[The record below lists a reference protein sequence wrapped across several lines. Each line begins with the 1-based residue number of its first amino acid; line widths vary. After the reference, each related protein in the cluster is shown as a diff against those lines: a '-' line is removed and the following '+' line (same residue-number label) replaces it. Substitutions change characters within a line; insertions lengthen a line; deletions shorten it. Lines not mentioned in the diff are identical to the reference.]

1 MNDDPTRRDDP
12 IGAPSDGPGDG
23 PGDGPSDEAARLA
36 RQWARERAP
45 EATGLGPPPREG
57 VHGARLP
64 TRHLRVEGVDGATI
78 RFAARSGPARAALT
92 FADHDLLRL
101 EVHPT
106 GTPAQARTWTVVGE
120 GGDVPYEGRDRDDLT
135 RFPRPAIHA
144 GEGDGD
150 GVILDARDADLDPS
164 EGRPHVTLRS
174 AALEVRVDLAP
185 FALTIHRADG
195 TLVWRDLPTGAHGHL
210 PGRGVRWHWR
220 RDDDE
225 VLYGLGEA
233 AGPLDRARRR
243 FRLRPL
249 DALAYDAETGD
260 PLYKHLPVLTT
271 LAPDGRASSWLVD
284 SGAVIL
290 ADLGAEVDNYHG
302 PYRHLEVM
310 EESLDAWF
318 LAGPHLG
325 DVAHRLA
332 DLTGTPPVPPRWTLG
347 YLASTMH
354 YTDAEDPVAAF
365 RGFVAD
371 LERHEIHAA
380 ALHLSSGYSLHDD
393 GLRYVFHWNDRRV
406 PDPTALL
413 DVLNDAGIRSIA
425 NLKPAL
431 LTTHPEFDD
440 LAARGLLVRNA
451 AALGTRRRDG
461 IALDDD
467 DDVDP
472 DGPYLSRFWG
482 GEGGYLDFGHP
493 EAVAWWKARV
503 KERILEVGT
512 TIAWNDNNEYQIWD
526 PGARSAL
533 GPTRGLR
540 PVLATLMNKASFEA
554 QAEHAP
560 DARPWTLTRSGMPGT
575 WRYAQTWTGDNH
587 TDWHTLRYNV
597 PQGLNLSLSGWVSYG
612 HDVGGFAGPMP
623 DADLLVRWI
632 EHGVTMPRFTIH
644 SWNEDGSV
652 TEPWSHPEVLP
663 RVRRLL
669 ALRDRL
675 VGYLATAF
683 RAAATDGTP
692 LVRPLAYAFPAWRP
706 GHREDLVHLLGPAL
720 LVAPVVEPGVTE
732 RPVRL
737 PPGRW
742 WELATGRVHAGD
754 GVDGSD
760 GWVTAA
766 APLGTPAWFLRAG
779 VALPLVGPDG
789 REALVRGGAGWP
801 EGSRVDWWGLPD
813 DDGRLTGHLMWDDGV
828 SRAHERG
835 VVDRYTLSVAAPDGA
850 PNGGPGAAPR
860 AEVRA
865 QVRTDL
871 GVPPM
876 RLLTPPA
883 TPASEPPAA
892 GRPTVDPDRPWWD
905 RDDAATA
912 VPLEVVRTGD

>member
-1 MNDDPTRRDDP
+1 MNDDPPRT
-12 IGAPSDGPGDG
+12 GGDG
-23 PGDGPSDEAARLA
+23 GDEAARLA

-45 EATGLGPPPREG
+45 EAAGLGAPPREG

-64 TRHLRVEGVDGATI
+64 TRHLRVEGVDGATLHL
-78 RFAARSGPARAALT
+78 AARTGPARVALT
-92 FADHDLLRL
+92 FADHDRLRL

-106 GTPAQARTWTVVGE
+106 GTPAQERTWMVVGE
-120 GGDVPYEGRDRDDLT
+120 GGDVPYEGRDRRDLT
-135 RFPRPAIHA
+135 RFPRPAI
-144 GEGDGD
+144 GEPGDGA
-150 GVILDARDADLDPS
+150 GVTLDARDADLDPR

-174 AALEVRVDLAP
+174 DALEVRVDLAP
-185 FALTIHRADG
+185 FALTIHRTDG

-220 RDDDE
+220 RDDAE

-233 AGPLDRARRR
+233 SGPLDRARRR

-271 LAPDGRASSWLVD
+271 LAPDGRASSWLID
-284 SGAVIL
+284 SGAVIV

-318 LAGPHLG
+318 LAGPTLE
-325 DVAHRLA
+325 DVAHGLA

-354 YTDAEDPVAAF
+354 YTDAEDPVAAL
-365 RGFVAD
+365 RGFVGD
-371 LERHEIHAA
+371 LERHDVHAA

-393 GLRYVFHWNDRRV
+393 GLRYVFHWNHRRV
-406 PDPTALL
+406 PDPPALL

-431 LTTHPEFDD
+431 LTSHPEFED

-461 IALDDD
+461 DPADDGEA
-467 DDVDP
+467 DP

-493 EAVAWWKARV
+493 DAVAWWKARV
-503 KERILEVGT
+503 RERILDVGT

-526 PGARSAL
+526 PEARSAL

-540 PVLATLMNKASFEA
+540 PVLTTLMNKATFEA
-554 QAEHAP
+554 QREHAP

-597 PQGLNLSLSGWVSYG
+597 PQGLNLSLSGWASYG

-623 DADLLVRWI
+623 DPELLVRWI
-632 EHGVTMPRFTIH
+632 EHGVAMPRFTIH

-663 RVRRLL
+663 QVRRLL
-669 ALRDRL
+669 ELRDRL
-675 VGYLATAF
+675 VGYLDTAF

-692 LVRPLAYAFPAWRP
+692 LTRPLAYAFPTWRP

-720 LVAPVVEPGVTE
+720 LVAPVVTPGATE
-732 RPVRL
+732 CEVRL

-760 GWVTAA
+760 GWVAA
-766 APLGTPAWFLRAG
+766 ATPLGTPAWFLRAG
-779 VALPLVGPDG
+779 VALPLLGPEG
-789 REALVRGGAGWP
+789 RDALVRGGAGWP
-801 EGSRVDWWGLPD
+801 EGSHVEWWGLPD
-813 DDGRLTGHLMWDDGV
+813 DDGRLEGTLVWDDGV

-835 VVDRYTLSVAAPDGA
+835 VVDRYALSAEVAADGA
-850 PNGGPGAAPR
+850 VR

-865 QVRTDL
+865 ELRTDL
-871 GVPPM
+871 GVPSM
-876 RLLTPPA
+876 RLRTPPA
-883 TPASEPPAA
+883 APADTA
-892 GRPTVDPDRPWWD
+892 VDPARPWWI

-912 VPLEVVRTGD
+912 TPLEVVRAGD